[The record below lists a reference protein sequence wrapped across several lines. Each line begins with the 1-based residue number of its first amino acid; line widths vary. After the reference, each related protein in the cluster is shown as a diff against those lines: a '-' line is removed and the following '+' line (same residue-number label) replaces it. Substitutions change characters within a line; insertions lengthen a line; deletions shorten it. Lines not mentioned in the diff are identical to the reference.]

1 MTYAILPDYLSV
13 DPDSIGDLAIASAR
27 HALALDSTLV
37 DAHTALCGVGPLLNR
52 AAEMEPQ
59 CRTAL
64 AIAPNDPAAL
74 QWHADNL
81 GWLDEIPQA
90 LSEARRAAAL
100 DPLSA
105 VLTGTVSEALYASRD
120 FRGALD
126 AAHESIAIDS
136 SFAPAY
142 LTVALAS
149 MFSGH
154 ADSAVKYAEMAHQR
168 ESTLPGVQGGL
179 VLAYAAA
186 GRWSDAERVRDAIRA
201 THERLA
207 SRNQNAITSDDLEAA
222 LAFGIPARQRASL
235 VPRIDWKSVNSSG
248 GYSMCDPIF
257 DSLRDDPAFA
267 AAAHRMGAAA
277 CSYSTPWPIR
287 PRT

>member
-1 MTYAILPDYLSV
+1 LPLDA
-13 DPDSIGDLAIASAR
+13 DSLGDLAIASAR
-27 HALALDSTLV
+27 HALTLDSTLV

-59 CRTAL
+59 CQAAL
-64 AIAPNDPAAL
+64 AIAPNDPTAL

-90 LSEARRAAAL
+90 LSEARRAAAV

-105 VLTGTVSEALYASRD
+105 VLAGDVSEALYVSRD
-120 FRGALD
+120 FRGAID

-136 SFAPAY
+136 SFTPAY
-142 LTVALAS
+142 LTIALAN

-154 ADSAVKYAEMAHQR
+154 ADSAVKYAEMARQHD
-168 ESTLPGVQGGL
+168 STLPGVQGGL

-201 THERLA
+201 AHGRLA
-207 SRNQNAITSDDLEAA
+207 PRNQNAITSGDLEAA
-222 LAFGIPARQRASL
+222 LAFGIPASQRASL
-235 VPRIDWKSVNSSG
+235 IQRIDWKSVNSNG
-248 GYSMCDPIF
+248 GYSMCDPLF
-257 DSLRDDPAFA
+257 DSLRNDPAFVA
-267 AAAHRMGAAA
+267 TARRMGAAVCA
-277 CSYSTPWPIR
+277 YSTPWPIR